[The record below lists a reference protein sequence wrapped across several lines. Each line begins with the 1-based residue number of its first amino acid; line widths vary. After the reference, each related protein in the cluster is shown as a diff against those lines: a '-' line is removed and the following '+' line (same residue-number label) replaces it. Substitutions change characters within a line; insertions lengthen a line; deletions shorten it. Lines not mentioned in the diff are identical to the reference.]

1 MHAASSRF
9 EDLLKCCPIAP
20 FASKGP
26 PTACAAPPIAPSVA
40 GRLHQLVCLFKH
52 WSLRTKLLSDCAL
65 GVKESYARLAVR
77 GAVGVGAG
85 AFAVEDV
92 GCAL

>member
-1 MHAASSRF
+1 M
-9 EDLLKCCPIAP
+9 
-20 FASKGP
+20 
-26 PTACAAPPIAPSVA
+26 APSVA
-40 GRLHQLVCLFKH
+40 GWLHKLVCLFEH
-52 WSLRTKLLSDCAL
+52 WSLRTELLSDRAL

-77 GAVGVGAG
+77 GAFGVGATG